1 MQNWQFWWPCSRGV
15 GGYSKKEWRSGAK
28 MHLKDFPD
36 VLTVMQLAQ
45 VLGIGK
51 NTAYTLVQDGTIG
64 HLKVGR
70 KYLVPKRCVVDYLN
84 SPRYN
89 STCNGGLNPTVTK
102 GDNNDRKPAS

>member
-1 MQNWQFWWPCSRGV
+1 
-15 GGYSKKEWRSGAK
+15 

-36 VLTVMQLAQ
+36 VLTVLQLAQ

-51 NTAYTLVQDGTIG
+51 NAAYTLVQNGTIG

-70 KYLVPKRCVVDYLN
+70 KYLVPKRCVLDYLN

-89 STCNGGLNPTVTK
+89 STCNGGLNPTVAK
-102 GDNNDRKPAS
+102 GDKNDRKPAN

>member
-1 MQNWQFWWPCSRGV
+1 
-15 GGYSKKEWRSGAK
+15 

-36 VLTVMQLAQ
+36 VLTVMQVAQ

-51 NTAYTLVQDGTIG
+51 NAAYTLVQNGTIG

-89 STCNGGLNPTVTK
+89 STCNGGLKPTVTK
-102 GDNNDRKPAS
+102 GANDDRKPAS